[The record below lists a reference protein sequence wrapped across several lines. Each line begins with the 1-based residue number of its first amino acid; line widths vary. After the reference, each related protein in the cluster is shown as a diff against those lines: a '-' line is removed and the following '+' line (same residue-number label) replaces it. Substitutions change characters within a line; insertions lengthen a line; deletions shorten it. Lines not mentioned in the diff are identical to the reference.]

1 MKIQEPDI
9 GKKRKKH
16 RQKKQAKLE
25 AHFLLIRFMVEDAH
39 SHA

>member
-9 GKKRKKH
+9 GKKKH

-39 SHA
+39 SHAW

>member
-1 MKIQEPDI
+1 MAKEEKQKLSKEE
-9 GKKRKKH
+9 
-16 RQKKQAKLE
+16 KKQAKLE